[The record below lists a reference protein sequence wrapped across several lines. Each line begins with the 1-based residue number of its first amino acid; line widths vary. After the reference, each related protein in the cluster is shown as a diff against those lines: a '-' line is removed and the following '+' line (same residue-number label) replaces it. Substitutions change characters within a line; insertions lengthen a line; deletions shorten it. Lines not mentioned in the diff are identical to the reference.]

1 MNRSQHI
8 NTHITP
14 IFAPVMRL
22 PAFILSFTSLV
33 AVYAQ
38 PGRPGFDDGKT
49 VVSTFKPKLLNAN
62 KLILD
67 PAIPKGSS
75 FAYNPQYL
83 IQDYRWN
90 TRKITRILPP
100 VKHFEPGT
108 DTSYNP
114 NYARIGGGNFS
125 HKLVELFVSNR
136 ANTKWAYNA
145 AFQHLSADA
154 AQNKTTPRLSY
165 QDFSSNRGFI
175 SGSRFFKRSSLDMRV
190 HYNRDMNRFFAK
202 DTFFVG
208 DAGLKKKIGQNAG
221 FNLLYDQKASER
233 KPGFSG
239 GFMFNNFFNNLN
251 QSETEAG
258 GLFGWDAR
266 FKNFSTFGNL
276 QVSNLQFRQSFTTTK
291 QWFVELNP
299 KVKYFDKEKKLD
311 VTAGLNLA
319 WAFRD
324 TFSPVFYLNPY
335 VLAEKQ
341 LEGLKMKI
349 FGGIDGGLKKN
360 SIRRYFETV
369 PFTYDSI
376 KIYNTY
382 EQLRIF
388 AGLKG
393 RITENSQFN
402 VEFGN
407 STMAYMPLVV
417 TNNDSLKS
425 LQIIYDD
432 LNVTYFAAD
441 LRFSIGEKLR
451 VGAGGKFNNYGGFGT
466 ETEAWHLPDLTY
478 FLSAQYNLKRDFMF
492 QLGIDGMS
500 RRYNKVLDGSNN
512 QLEMKG
518 FADLHCRVDY
528 IIKDMFRLWIQGS
541 NLLNMKYQMWYG
553 YDNFRMTILGGIS
566 ASF

>member
-1 MNRSQHI
+1 MVL
-8 NTHITP
+8 
-14 IFAPVMRL
+14 IFAPPMRL
-22 PAFILSFTSLV
+22 SAFLFITLLSIDV
-33 AVYAQ
+33 ALSQ
-38 PGRPGFDDGKT
+38 PGRSGFDDGKT

-62 KLILD
+62 KLIPD
-67 PAIPKGSS
+67 PTVPKGSS
-75 FAYNPQYL
+75 FNYTPSYTV
-83 IQDYRWN
+83 QDYRWN

-100 VKHFEPGT
+100 AKHFEPGT

-114 NYARIGGGNFS
+114 NYARIGGGNLG
-125 HKLVELFVSNR
+125 HKLVELYVANR
-136 ANTKWAYNA
+136 ANSKWAYNA

-154 AQNKTTPRLSY
+154 SQNKTTPRLTH
-165 QDFSSNRGFI
+165 QDFSSNRGYI

-190 HYNRDMNRFFAK
+190 NYNRDMNRFYAK
-202 DTFFVG
+202 DTFYVG
-208 DAGLKKKIGQNAG
+208 DLALKKKIGQDVG
-221 FNLLYDQKASER
+221 FNLLYDQKATDR
-233 KPGFSG
+233 KAGFSG
-239 GFMFNNFFNNLN
+239 GFMFNNFYNNLN
-251 QSETEAG
+251 QSETEFG

-266 FKNFSTFGNL
+266 FKKFSTFGNL
-276 QVSNLQFRQSFTTTK
+276 QVSNLQFRQASTTTK
-291 QWFVELNP
+291 QWFIELNP
-299 KVKYFDKEKKLD
+299 KVKYHDKEKALD

-324 TFSPVFYLNPY
+324 TFSPIFYLNPY

-341 LEGLKMKI
+341 LEGLKMKLY
-349 FGGIDGGLKKN
+349 GGIDGGLRKN

-382 EQLRIF
+382 EQLRLF

-407 STMAYMPLVV
+407 STMAYMPLIV
-417 TNNDSLKS
+417 TNGDSIRS
-425 LQIIYDD
+425 LQVIYDD
-432 LNVTYFAAD
+432 LNVTYFSAD
-441 LRFSIGEKLR
+441 MRFSIGEKLR

-466 ETEAWHLPDLTY
+466 ETEAWHLPDFTY
-478 FLSAQYNLKRDFMF
+478 FLSGQYNLRRNFVF

-518 FADLHCRVDY
+518 FADLNCRVDY
-528 IIKDMFRLWIQGS
+528 IIKDMFRLWVQGS
-541 NLLNMKYQMWYG
+541 NLMNMKYQMWYG
-553 YDNFRMTILGGIS
+553 YDNYRMTILGGLS